1 MHSAVSTRSGEIARL
16 AGLDWAR
23 LVCLVG
29 IFFAHSGV
37 RLTPWVFWLCN
48 ELAPV
53 LFVSLVGVTSRL
65 TSKDRGSI
73 FAYAGYLTVI
83 GFALS
88 MFVPSV
94 ITVLP
99 TLAAVMVLLSVVP
112 DRLVSVLLTAV
123 LAVAGSIAGWKMGF
137 TGAYTI
143 DYAAAVSSP
152 LDGLRAFAFSGAYPL
167 TSYLFAAVLCRWAVR
182 QVAPLRKHDG
192 AGVAGVFVAISVA
205 AIGSVHVRF
214 FSLDPNL
221 VSNPGAESGYGIA
234 AILLS
239 PQVHAGS
246 IAVVLYGVAVVAGM
260 SLVEGGWSP
269 AASKASLTGYVLS
282 VVLYGAPVLWVSVAC
297 LAFMEVCALAFG
309 KGVIEWAFSVLDRAG
324 RQRRESAQ
332 KPRHDVR
339 SGARNGRS

>member
-1 MHSAVSTRSGEIARL
+1 MHAAVTTRSGETARL

-23 LVCLVG
+23 LACLVG

-137 TGAYTI
+137 TGAYTL

-214 FSLDPNL
+214 FSLDPDL

-234 AILLS
+234 AVLLS

-246 IAVVLYGVAVVAGM
+246 IAVVLYGVAVVAAM
-260 SLVEGGWSP
+260 SLVGRRWAP
-269 AASKASLTGYVLS
+269 AAARSSLTGYVLS
-282 VVLYGAPVLWVSVAC
+282 VVLYGVPVLWVCAVC
-297 LAFMEVCALAFG
+297 LTVMEACALVLG
-309 KGVIEWAFSVLDRAG
+309 RGVIEWVFSVLDHAG
-324 RQRRESAQ
+324 KQRREVTK
-332 KPRHDVR
+332 KPRRGAR
-339 SGARNGRS
+339 SGARSETP

>member
-1 MHSAVSTRSGEIARL
+1 MYAVDTTRSGENARL

-23 LVCLVG
+23 LICLVG

-37 RLTPWVFWLCN
+37 PLTPWVFWLCN
-48 ELAPV
+48 ELSPV
-53 LFVSLVGVTSRL
+53 VFVSLVGVTSTL
-65 TSKDRGSI
+65 TTKVGGSM

-88 MFVPSV
+88 IFSPNV

-112 DRLVSVLLTAV
+112 DSLVSVLATAV
-123 LAVAGSIAGWKMGF
+123 LAVAGSVVGWKMGS
-137 TGAYTI
+137 TGSYTL
-143 DYAAAVSSP
+143 DYATATSNPAG
-152 LDGLRAFAFSGAYPL
+152 GLRAFVFSGAYPL
-167 TSYLFAAVLCRWAVR
+167 TSYLFAAVLCRWLVR
-182 QVAPLRKHDG
+182 QMAPLRKHDG
-192 AGVAGVFVAISVA
+192 AGVAGVFLALSVA
-205 AIGSVHVRF
+205 AIGSVHVKF
-214 FSLDPNL
+214 FSLDPDL
-221 VSNPGAESGYGIA
+221 VSNPGAESGYGLA
-234 AILLS
+234 AVLLS

-246 IAVVLYGVAVVAGM
+246 IAVVLYGVVVVAGM

-269 AASKASLTGYVLS
+269 AASRASLTGYVLS

-324 RQRRESAQ
+324 RQRREGVQ
-332 KPRHDVR
+332 KPRHGAR
-339 SGARNGRS
+339 SGARSGS